1 MEMRKC
7 INGHYYD
14 VSIHPT
20 CPYCETKGDNS
31 MTVGFAPGMAMQPD
45 GDSRTLPIGYQSMT
59 TPMENRTP
67 VNSYSSPVSPVVNDD
82 DDNRTVAIIHKD
94 MGVDPVVG
102 WLVCLNN
109 SQKGRDYRIHSDNNY
124 VGRSEKMDV
133 CIRGDETISRDNHAI
148 ISYDSR
154 DNIFYFSPGDGR
166 SIVRVNDKA
175 VFNTVELKAYD
186 VITIGKTNLLFIPL
200 CTDKFEWSAAE

>member
-7 INGHYYD
+7 INGHYFD
-14 VSIHPT
+14 ASIHAA
-20 CPYCETKGDNS
+20 CPYCENKDE
-31 MTVGFAPGMAMQPD
+31 VGGTRPIGMGGVNYGAKMATPED
-45 GDSRTLPIGYQSMT
+45 DRTLPIGYM
-59 TPMENRTP
+59 P
-67 VNSYSSPVSPVVNDD
+67 VNQVSRNNAYPGPAPSVNDD
-82 DDNRTVAIIHKD
+82 DDNRTVAIIHKE

-124 VGRSEKMDV
+124 VGRSERMDV
-133 CIRGDETISRDNHAI
+133 CIRGDETISRENHAI
-148 ISYDSR
+148 VSYDGR
-154 DNIFYFSPGDGR
+154 DNVFYFSPGDGR

-175 VFNTVELKAYD
+175 VFTTIELKAYD
-186 VITIGKTNLLFIPL
+186 VITVGKTNLLFIPL

>member
-14 VSIHPT
+14 VSIHAT
-20 CPYCETKGDNS
+20 CPYCENKDGDGS
-31 MTVGFAPGMAMQPD
+31 KTVGLAPGMVTQSD
-45 GDSRTLPIGYQSMT
+45 GDSRTLPIGYQSMASQV
-59 TPMENRTP
+59 ESRTP
-67 VNSYSSPVSPVVNDD
+67 VNTYSSPVVSADD
-82 DDNRTVAIIHKD
+82 DDNRTVALIHKE

-124 VGRSEKMDV
+124 VGRSDRMDV
-133 CIRGDETISRDNHAI
+133 CIKGDETISRENHAI
-148 ISYDSR
+148 VSYDGR

-175 VFNTVELKAYD
+175 VFNTIELKAYD

-200 CTDKFEWSAAE
+200 CSEKFEWSAAE

>member
-14 VSIHPT
+14 VSIHAN
-20 CPYCETKGDNS
+20 CPYCENKDGDGS
-31 MTVGFAPGMAMQPD
+31 RTVGLASGMSVQPD
-45 GDSRTLPIGYQSMT
+45 DDFKTLPIGYQSMASQG
-59 TPMENRTP
+59 ENRTP
-67 VNSYSSPVSPVVNDD
+67 MNTYSSPAVNVDD
-82 DDNRTVAIIHKD
+82 DDNRTVAIIHKE

-124 VGRSEKMDV
+124 VGRSDRMDV
-133 CIRGDETISRDNHAI
+133 CIKGDETISRENHAI
-148 ISYDSR
+148 VSYDGR

-200 CTDKFEWSAAE
+200 CSEKFEWSAIE

>member
-14 VSIHPT
+14 VSIHAT
-20 CPYCETKGDNS
+20 CPYCETKGGNDS

-45 GDSRTLPIGYQSMT
+45 GDSKTLPIGYHSMASQVD
-59 TPMENRTP
+59 NRTP
-67 VNSYSSPVSPVVNDD
+67 VNAYSNPISVANDD